1 MIMFWSETEPQAHF
15 RALLISEFHVWRT
28 AAVWQAGHYLLV
40 LLESLAHLHAA
51 PLSIEHQLT
60 EGLHLNTSM

>member
-40 LLESLAHLHAA
+40 LLEALAHLHAA
-51 PLSIEHQLT
+51 P
-60 EGLHLNTSM
+60 